1 CSRRV
6 SAQHM
11 TAIRISSRAQ
21 PLSMSTSQ
29 ATTSNSSTTLKR
41 SSLPSHEKITK
52 RVKSDVSLT
61 SSSSNVPMDSYT
73 ILQNQVLFSLMSKTN
88 CEDCGKRWNGTMNIK
103 KREGL
108 FLILSFECLSCKNT
122 INIETSPKIV
132 SSARRDINVRSQ
144 IGSHLCGIKYAGL
157 AKLMGAMN
165 LPGPIQD
172 ERYSRWNKD
181 LLLSIKSLSDRSM
194 RKGIEEAVAA
204 ANSKHLMVSGDGF
217 WQTRGFKSRHGAAAL
232 ISCGTAPKVVD
243 IETCHKTSLAIKKSN
258 PNKFKDILK
267 SHQCEKNYEKSSG
280 TMESS
285 AVLSMFNRSISKY
298 GVHYTSYIGDGDSK
312 AFSTLSKATPYP
324 AQTIIRLQMTF
335 RSTIQKYK
343 HNLKLLYKRS
353 WAIFWHKYSSNDD
366 PHHKWCSIKWCGY
379 LKSIRDKTSY
389 DHTSHALPRP
399 VLNAIKPVFKNLCSR
414 ESLSRVIN
422 ASTQNPN
429 ECFHSIVWLMS
440 PKNKAT
446 SGTIFEIASHLAV
459 IIFNNGYFVLGDLF
473 NVVCGYRGYYTE
485 QAMINLDN
493 NRLHTESKEMNRKKR
508 KEVSRMSQ
516 QNDEKSDD
524 DEQIN
529 TDGEQ
534 TSSDD
539 RQTSDDTD
547 QSNTEDEQSSA
558 SDEQSSASDEQAGDD
573 NEQASDD
580 DEDTSDDNEETS
592 NDDENTS
599 DDNDETTNE
608 DVKSSCETND
618 SDYGYYNSKDKRLWK
633 EQE

>member
-1 CSRRV
+1 
-6 SAQHM
+6 
-11 TAIRISSRAQ
+11 
-21 PLSMSTSQ
+21 
-29 ATTSNSSTTLKR
+29 
-41 SSLPSHEKITK
+41 
-52 RVKSDVSLT
+52 
-61 SSSSNVPMDSYT
+61 
-73 ILQNQVLFSLMSKTN
+73 
-88 CEDCGKRWNGTMNIK
+88 
-103 KREGL
+103 
-108 FLILSFECLSCKNT
+108 
-122 INIETSPKIV
+122 
-132 SSARRDINVRSQ
+132 
-144 IGSHLCGIKYAGL
+144 
-157 AKLMGAMN
+157 
-165 LPGPIQD
+165 
-172 ERYSRWNKD
+172 
-181 LLLSIKSLSDRSM
+181 
-194 RKGIEEAVAA
+194 
-204 ANSKHLMVSGDGF
+204 
-217 WQTRGFKSRHGAAAL
+217 
-232 ISCGTAPKVVD
+232 
-243 IETCHKTSLAIKKSN
+243 
-258 PNKFKDILK
+258 
-267 SHQCEKNYEKSSG
+267 
-280 TMESS
+280 
-285 AVLSMFNRSISKY
+285 
-298 GVHYTSYIGDGDSK
+298 
-312 AFSTLSKATPYP
+312 
-324 AQTIIRLQMTF
+324 
-335 RSTIQKYK
+335 
-343 HNLKLLYKRS
+343 S

-366 PHHKWCSIKWCGY
+366 PHHKWCSIKRCGY

-459 IIFNNGYFVLGDLF
+459 IIFNDGYFVLGDLF
-473 NVVCGYRGYYTE
+473 NLVCGYRGYYTE
-485 QAMINLDN
+485 QAMINLDK

-547 QSNTEDEQSSA
+547 QSNTEDEQSST
-558 SDEQSSASDEQAGDD
+558 SDEQSSASDEQTGDD

-580 DEDTSDDNEETS
+580 DEDTSYDNEETS

-618 SDYGYYNSKDKRLWK
+618 SDYGYYNPKDKRLWK
-633 EQE
+633 E